1 MREIHYIDIDEE
13 IISAVGRLRKSGQSE
28 NVFIFPKRALI
39 LQSIVN
45 LRLLEREAKKLGKQ
59 IIVVSQDE
67 SGRKL
72 AEKAGLVVEE
82 YQDQSLQEARAKET
96 TRFTVEHTDGSI
108 PLPEKSALTEA
119 RQHSSNIG
127 SESFFSSGVIPAT
140 NGIISEKIPSPAPL
154 ASITTPPQNHLP
166 VAVLDSPKK
175 LHVRDVTPGQLTA
188 LNSKRRS
195 VPTRAFPETSFS
207 QNLQSAFPQ
216 EITQRPAGKPQQGLS
231 VTSPQAQHS
240 SSRQSLE
247 PGQSRGKGK
256 LARFME
262 AKQTAMPYSL
272 VTPTGN
278 SVIERKQ
285 QTFLQI
291 PPHATSGQRHA
302 TWAWLFLGGLVLVSG
317 VGLGLFVLFPKAIV
331 TLEPQT
337 AEQIIRF
344 QGAVVTDGNM
354 GQNAF
359 SGRIATLERSVQV
372 SEEATGTATGDN
384 AKARGK
390 IKIYNDFSK
399 DTQPLV
405 ATTRFETKDGKLFRL
420 LEGVTVPGVTETGG
434 KRERGMVEA
443 TVVADQ
449 AGAEYNINA
458 TTFTIPGFKGGPKYE
473 KFTAESMQAFTGGGD
488 ESTPSGQRVVSGDD
502 LNRAKTKALEEVKRI
517 ALEEFGTSLKEGET
531 VLIDSLLL
539 TERPGTIT
547 PTLGALQASFSY
559 EARFEAKAFII
570 NETSVRERIA
580 KERVTTEGV
589 TLTPREYD
597 VRYTALLPKYDVGKI
612 DMTVESTVIFQAAI
626 DQEKIK
632 SVLLGQDEAGI
643 RTFLENHPEVER
655 LQVEFHPQ
663 LLVSTIPKQ
672 ASRVTLEIIPSGR
685 EED

>member
-67 SGRKL
+67 AGRKL

-96 TRFTVEHTDGSI
+96 ARFTVEHADGSI

-127 SESFFSSGVIPAT
+127 SESFFSSGAIPAT

-154 ASITTPPQNHLP
+154 VSITTPPRNHLP
-166 VAVLDSPKK
+166 VAGLDSHKK

-195 VPTRAFPETSFS
+195 IPTRAFPETSFS

-216 EITQRPAGKPQQGLS
+216 ETTQRPAGKPQQGLS
-231 VTSPQAQHS
+231 VMSPQAQRS

-247 PGQSRGKGK
+247 PDQSNGKGK

-262 AKQTAMPYSL
+262 AKQAAMPYSL
-272 VTPTGN
+272 ATPAGN
-278 SVIERKQ
+278 SMIERKQ
-285 QTFLQI
+285 QTFSQI
-291 PPHATSGQRHA
+291 PSHATSGQRHV
-302 TWAWLFLGGLVLVSG
+302 TWAWLFLGSLVLVSG
-317 VGLGLFVLFPKAIV
+317 VGLGLFVLFPEAIV

-354 GQNAF
+354 GQNTF
-359 SGRIATLERSVQV
+359 SGRVATLERSVQV

-384 AKARGK
+384 VKARGK

-473 KFTAESMQAFTGGGD
+473 KFTAESMQAFTGGGND
-488 ESTPSGQRVVSGDD
+488 NTPSGQRVVSGDD
-502 LNRAKTKALEEVKRI
+502 LNRAKAKALEEVKRI

-539 TERPGTIT
+539 TERPGATT
-547 PTLGALQASFSY
+547 PTLGAIQASFSY

-632 SVLLGQDEAGI
+632 SVLLGQDEAGM

-672 ASRVTLEIIPSGR
+672 ASRVTVEIVPSGE